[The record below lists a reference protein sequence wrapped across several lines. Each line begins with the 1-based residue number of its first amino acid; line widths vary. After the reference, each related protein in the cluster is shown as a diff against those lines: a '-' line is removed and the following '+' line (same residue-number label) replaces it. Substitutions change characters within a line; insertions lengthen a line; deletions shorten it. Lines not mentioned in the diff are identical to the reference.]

1 MHFWILVDINL
12 KINRK
17 KAQECWQGEIIYYLY
32 DVLGKTEE
40 VPLTWAVKDGEELAR
55 REGREGRLQAEEIA

>member
-1 MHFWILVDINL
+1 MKN
-12 KINRK
+12 NYT
-17 KAQECWQGEIIYYLY
+17 IIDNDLYKDYDYLY

-40 VPLTWAVKDGEELAR
+40 VPLTWAVKDGDELAR